1 MVHKDWTLILDFD
14 STIIKGES
22 LDLLAETVF
31 ENRLESNLKLQEIKK
46 LTDKGMEGRISFQ
59 ESLNRRLRILEL
71 DQFHLNKSIKSVT
84 KLISPSF
91 KENIDWLKRYRDN
104 ILIFSGG
111 FKNMIKPV
119 AMKLGLKEEN
129 IYANELIFKNGKFN
143 GVNEKSAL
151 SRSGGKLNQAKQLGL
166 DKNLIVVGDGITDWE
181 IKKLGDQVTFFA
193 YTENVS
199 RKNVVKKADFEANNF
214 DEVVKYIEGI

>member
-31 ENRLESNLKLQEIKK
+31 ENRLEPNLKLQDIKK
-46 LTDKGMEGRISFQ
+46 LTDEGMEGRISFQ
-59 ESLNRRLRILEL
+59 ESLNRRLKILEL
-71 DQFHLNKSIKSVT
+71 DQFHLNKAITSVT

-91 KENIDWLKRYRDN
+91 KEHIDWLKKYRDD

-111 FKNMIKPV
+111 FKDMIKPI
-119 AMKLGLKEEN
+119 AMKLGLKKEN

-143 GVNEKSAL
+143 GLDENSAL
-151 SRSGGKLNQAKQLGL
+151 SRSGGKLNQAKQLSL
-166 DKNLIVVGDGITDWE
+166 NENLIVVGDGITDWE

-199 RKNVVKKADFEANNF
+199 RKNVVKKADFEVNNF

>member
-22 LDLLAETVF
+22 LDLLAEAVF
-31 ENRLESNLKLQEIKK
+31 DNRLESNLKFQEIKK
-46 LTDKGMEGRISFQ
+46 LTDEGMEGRISFQ

-71 DQFHLNKSIKSVT
+71 NQFHLNKSIKLVT

-91 KENIDWLKRYRDN
+91 KKNIDWLKRYRNN

-111 FKNMIKPV
+111 FKDMIKPV
-119 AMKLGLKEEN
+119 AITLGLKKEN

-143 GVNEKSAL
+143 GVNKKNLL
-151 SRSGGKLNQAKQLGL
+151 SRSGGKLNQVKQLGL
-166 DKNLIVVGDGITDWE
+166 NKNLIVVGDGITDWE

>member
-31 ENRLESNLKLQEIKK
+31 ENRLEPNLKLQEIKK
-46 LTDKGMEGRISFQ
+46 LTDEGMEGRISFQ
-59 ESLNRRLRILEL
+59 ESLNRRLKILEL
-71 DQFHLNKSIKSVT
+71 DQFHLNKAITSVT

-91 KENIDWLKRYRDN
+91 KENIDWLKRFRDN

-143 GVNEKSAL
+143 GVNKKNLL
-151 SRSGGKLNQAKQLGL
+151 SSSGGKLNQVKQLGL
-166 DKNLIVVGDGITDWE
+166 NKNLIVVGDGITDWE
-181 IKKLGDQVTFFA
+181 IKKLGGQVTFFA

-199 RKNVVKKADFEANNF
+199 RKNVVDKADFEANNF
-214 DEVVKYIEGI
+214 DEVVKYIKGI

>member
-1 MVHKDWTLILDFD
+1 MVHRDWTLILDFD

-22 LDLLAETVF
+22 LDLLAEIVF
-31 ENRLESNLKLQEIKK
+31 ENRLEPNLKLQEIKK
-46 LTDKGMEGRISFQ
+46 LTDEGMEGRISFQ
-59 ESLNRRLRILEL
+59 ESLNRRLKILEL
-71 DQFHLNKSIKSVT
+71 DQFHLNKAVTSVT

-143 GVNEKSAL
+143 GVNKKNLL
-151 SRSGGKLNQAKQLGL
+151 SRSEGKLNQVKQLGL
-166 DKNLIVVGDGITDWE
+166 NKNLIVVGDGITDWE
-181 IKKLGDQVTFFA
+181 IKKLGGQVTFFA

-199 RKNVVKKADFEANNF
+199 RKNVLDKADFEANNF
-214 DEVVKYIEGI
+214 NEVVKYIKGI

>member
-1 MVHKDWTLILDFD
+1 MGQKDWTLILDFD

-22 LDLLAETVF
+22 FDLLAETVF
-31 ENRLESNLKLQEIKK
+31 GDCSESNLKFQEIKK
-46 LTDKGMEGRISFQ
+46 LTDEGMEGKISFQ
-59 ESLNRRLRILEL
+59 ESLNRRLKILEF
-71 DQFHLNKSIKSVT
+71 DQLNLNKSIKSVT

-91 KENIDWLKRYRDN
+91 KENIDWLKKYRDD

-111 FKNMIKPV
+111 FKDMIKPV
-119 AMKLGLKEEN
+119 AMKLGLKKEN

-143 GVNEKSAL
+143 GVNEKSSL
-151 SRSGGKLNQAKQLGL
+151 SRSGGKFNKVKQLGL
-166 DKNLIVVGDGITDWE
+166 NKNLIVVGDGITDWE

-199 RKNVVKKADFEANNF
+199 RKNVVEKADFEANNF
-214 DEVVKYIEGI
+214 DEVIKYIKNI

>member
-1 MVHKDWTLILDFD
+1 MSPKDWTLILDFD
-14 STIIKGES
+14 STIIKRES
-22 LDLLAETVF
+22 LDLLAEIVF
-31 ENRLESNLKLQEIKK
+31 QDCLESNLKLKEIKK
-46 LTDKGMEGRISFQ
+46 LTDEGMEGKIPFQ

-71 DQFHLNKSIKSVT
+71 DQLHLNKSIKSVT

-91 KENIDWLKRYRDN
+91 IENIGWLKKYRDN

-111 FKNMIKPV
+111 FKDMIKPV
-119 AMKLGLKEEN
+119 AVKLGLKEEN
-129 IYANELIFKNGKFN
+129 IYANELIFKNGNFK
-143 GVNEKSAL
+143 GVNENSLL

-166 DKNLIVVGDGITDWE
+166 KENLIMVGDGITDWE

-214 DEVVKYIEGI
+214 DEVIKYIKNI

>member
-1 MVHKDWTLILDFD
+1 MGHKDWILILDFD

-31 ENRLESNLKLQEIKK
+31 EGCSESNLKFQEIKK
-46 LTDKGMEGRISFQ
+46 LTDDGMEGKISFQ
-59 ESLNRRLRILEL
+59 QSLYKRLRILEL
-71 DQFHLNKSIKSVT
+71 DQLHLNKSIKLVT

-91 KENIDWLKRYRDN
+91 KKNIDWLKRYRNN

-111 FKNMIKPV
+111 FKDMIKPV
-119 AMKLGLKEEN
+119 AIKLGLKKEN

>member
-1 MVHKDWTLILDFD
+1 MAHSDWTLILDFD

-31 ENRLESNLKLQEIKK
+31 ENRLEPNLKLQEIKK
-46 LTDKGMEGRISFQ
+46 LTDDGMEGKISFQ
-59 ESLNRRLRILEL
+59 QSLYKRLRILEL
-71 DQFHLNKSIKSVT
+71 DQLHLNKSIKLVT

-91 KENIDWLKRYRDN
+91 KKNIDWLKRYRNN

-111 FKNMIKPV
+111 FKDMIKPV
-119 AMKLGLKEEN
+119 AVKLGLKKEN

-166 DKNLIVVGDGITDWE
+166 KENLIMVGDGITDWE

-214 DEVVKYIEGI
+214 DEVVKYIKGI

>member
-31 ENRLESNLKLQEIKK
+31 EDRLESNLKLQEIKK
-46 LTDKGMEGRISFQ
+46 LTNDGMEGKISFQ

-71 DQFHLNKSIKSVT
+71 DQLHLSKSIKSVT

-91 KENIDWLKRYRDN
+91 IENIGWLKKYRDN

-111 FKNMIKPV
+111 FKDMIKPV
-119 AMKLGLKEEN
+119 AVKLGLKEEN
-129 IYANELIFKNGKFN
+129 IYANELIFKNGNFK
-143 GVNEKSAL
+143 GVNENSLL

-166 DKNLIVVGDGITDWE
+166 KENLIMVGDGITDWE

-214 DEVVKYIEGI
+214 DEVIKYIKNI

>member
-31 ENRLESNLKLQEIKK
+31 ENRLEPNLKLQEIKK
-46 LTDKGMEGRISFQ
+46 LTDEGMEGRISFQ
-59 ESLNRRLRILEL
+59 ESLNRRLKILEL
-71 DQFHLNKSIKSVT
+71 DQFHLNKAITSVT

-129 IYANELIFKNGKFN
+129 IYANELIFKNGKFT
-143 GVNEKSAL
+143 GVNKKNLL
-151 SRSGGKLNQAKQLGL
+151 SRSGGKLNQVKQLGL
-166 DKNLIVVGDGITDWE
+166 NKNLIVVGDGITDWE
-181 IKKLGDQVTFFA
+181 IKKLGGQVTFFA

-199 RKNVVKKADFEANNF
+199 RKNVVEKADFEANNF
-214 DEVVKYIEGI
+214 DEVVKYIKGI

>member
-22 LDLLAETVF
+22 LDLLAEAVF
-31 ENRLESNLKLQEIKK
+31 DNRLESNLKFQEIKK
-46 LTDKGMEGRISFQ
+46 LTDEGMEGRISFQ

-71 DQFHLNKSIKSVT
+71 NQLHLNKSIKLVT

-91 KENIDWLKRYRDN
+91 KKNIDWLKRYRNN

-111 FKNMIKPV
+111 FKDMIKPV
-119 AMKLGLKEEN
+119 AITLGLKKEN
-129 IYANELIFKNGKFN
+129 IYANELIFKNGKFS
-143 GVNEKSAL
+143 GVNEKNFL
-151 SRSGGKLNQAKQLGL
+151 SRSGGKLNQTKQLGL
-166 DKNLIVVGDGITDWE
+166 NKNLIVVGDGITDWE

-199 RKNVVKKADFEANNF
+199 RKNVVDKADFEANNF
-214 DEVVKYIEGI
+214 DEVVKYIKGN

>member
-31 ENRLESNLKLQEIKK
+31 ENRLEPNLKLQEIKK
-46 LTDKGMEGRISFQ
+46 LTDEGMEGRISFQ
-59 ESLNRRLRILEL
+59 ESLNRRLKILEL
-71 DQFHLNKSIKSVT
+71 DQFHLNKAVTSVT

-143 GVNEKSAL
+143 GVNKKNLL
-151 SRSGGKLNQAKQLGL
+151 SRSEGKLNQVKQLGL
-166 DKNLIVVGDGITDWE
+166 NKNLIVVGDGITDWE
-181 IKKLGDQVTFFA
+181 IKKLGGQVTFFA

-199 RKNVVKKADFEANNF
+199 RKNVLDKADFEANNF
-214 DEVVKYIEGI
+214 NEVVKYIKGI